1 MENFRKLGLS
11 EQLLELL
18 KKANISEP
26 SKIQEKV
33 IPLIM
38 AGRDVIG
45 GSATGSG
52 KTIAFGAGI
61 IEKVILGKGLQ
72 DLILVPTKELSEQV
86 VDFFSK
92 F

>member
-33 IPLIM
+33 NIP
-38 AGRDVIG
+38 
-45 GSATGSG
+45 
-52 KTIAFGAGI
+52 
-61 IEKVILGKGLQ
+61 
-72 DLILVPTKELSEQV
+72 
-86 VDFFSK
+86 
-92 F
+92 